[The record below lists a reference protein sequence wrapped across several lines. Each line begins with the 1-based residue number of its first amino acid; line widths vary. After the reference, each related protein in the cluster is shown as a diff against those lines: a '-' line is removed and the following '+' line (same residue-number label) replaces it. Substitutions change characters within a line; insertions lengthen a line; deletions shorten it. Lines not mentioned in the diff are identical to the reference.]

1 MPSSNIESQTTG
13 QVLPASNAM
22 VVTPSDTLDF
32 DVILRGLYVG
42 VAGNVNVLLAKD
54 SSPVV
59 LVGVPAGSLLPLRV
73 KRVFATST
81 TATNLVG
88 VY

>member
-1 MPSSNIESQTTG
+1 MSSSNIESQTTG
-13 QVLPASNAM
+13 QVLPASNA
-22 VVTPSDTLDF
+22 VVITPSDTVDLDT
-32 DVILRGLYVG
+32 ILRGLYVG
-42 VAGNVNVLLAKD
+42 VTGNVNVLLAKD

-59 LVGVPAGSLLPLRV
+59 LVAVPAGSLLPLRV